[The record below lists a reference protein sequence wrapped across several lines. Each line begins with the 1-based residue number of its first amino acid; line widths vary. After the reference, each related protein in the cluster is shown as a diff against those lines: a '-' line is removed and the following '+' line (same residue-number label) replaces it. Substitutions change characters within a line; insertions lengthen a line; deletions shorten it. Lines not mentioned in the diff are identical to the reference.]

1 MVNEPVEVSAR
12 LVQMILSRVL
22 ELQLGADRDEEMI
35 PQLLAHDHKYRQRR
49 LVDAQRVEA
58 ERLMGFLST
67 ARVRD
72 PKLSPQV

>member
-1 MVNEPVEVSAR
+1 MVNEAVEVSAR

-35 PQLLAHDHKYRQRR
+35 PLLLSQDHRYRQRR
-49 LVDAQRVEA
+49 LIDAQRVEA
-58 ERLMGFLST
+58 ERLQGFLST

-72 PKLSPQV
+72 PKLSQQV

>member
-22 ELQLGADRDEEMI
+22 ELQLGADRDEEVI
-35 PQLLAHDHKYRQRR
+35 PLLLSHDHQYRQRK
-49 LVDAQRVEA
+49 LIDAQRVEA
-58 ERLMGFLST
+58 ERLLGFLSS

-72 PKLSPQV
+72 PKLPQQV